1 METVLQLENVTKRF
15 GERIAVDGVSLDVPR
30 GTIFGLLGPNGAGKT
45 TTIRMIMRILLPD
58 GGRILLDGEPVDDE
72 RRTAIGYLP
81 EERGLYRKMKVLD
94 HLVFLGTVRGVA
106 PSEARRRA
114 LAWLE
119 RFRLADRAQAKVETL
134 SKGMQQKVQLIG
146 TLLHRPRLLI
156 LDEPF
161 SGLDPLVTREMKDL
175 LRSMRDEGVS
185 IVLSTHVLPQVDE
198 LCDHICL
205 IDGGRA
211 ILTGPLDAIR
221 RQYGGNVWRV
231 RTSVPRETVAA
242 LPGVTTVTPLGEDLL
257 VGLEA
262 EATGK
267 ELIAAL
273 VGHGEVEAF
282 TRFVPDLENIFI
294 RAVEEGRTHAA

>member
-1 METVLQLENVTKRF
+1 MILRLENVTKRF
-15 GERIAVDGVSLDVPR
+15 GERAAVDGVSFAVPR
-30 GTIFGLLGPNGAGKT
+30 ASIFGLLGPNGAGKT
-45 TTIRMIMRILLPD
+45 TTIRMIMRIILPD

-72 RRTAIGYLP
+72 RRMEIGYLP

-106 PSEARRRA
+106 PAEARRRA

-119 RFRLADRAQAKVETL
+119 RFGLADRAQAKVETL

-156 LDEPF
+156 LGEPF
-161 SGLDPLVTREMKDL
+161 SGLDPLVTREMKSL
-175 LRSMRDEGVS
+175 LRSMREEGVS

-205 IDGGRA
+205 IDRGRA
-211 ILTGPLDAIR
+211 ILAGALDTVR

-231 RTSVPRETVAA
+231 RTSVDRSEIAG
-242 LPGVTTVTPLGEDLL
+242 LPGVRSVTALGEDLL
-257 VGLEA
+257 VELEPDA
-262 EATGK
+262 PGGA
-267 ELIAAL
+267 LVAAL
-273 VGHGEVEAF
+273 VERGEVEAF

-294 RAVEEGRTHAA
+294 RAVEEERTHAA